1 MRFTLGFPILC
12 IALTG
17 CAVIPKPL
25 DDGQLVAYAQD
36 KHERVSLDQ
45 EPLSGPVDL
54 YEAMARALKYNLD
67 KQVEVME
74 VQLRDRELRVA
85 HYSKL
90 PELASSFGFDDRNNY
105 SGGSSVRILDDRT
118 VGSESLT
125 SSSSSDRDVRSADLR
140 FSWHILD
147 FGLSYIRARQAA
159 DKVLIAEENRRRVVN
174 RIVEDVRTAYWR
186 AVTATRLLHRLG
198 RLEGRVTRA
207 MRDTQELASKGDA
220 SPLTALTYERELV
233 EIQREIR
240 RLNGDLSTAKAQLAA
255 LMNVDPGA
263 KFRVRVPNR
272 MVQPRLVGMSP
283 SEMVGTALVNR
294 SELREVAYHERIN
307 QHEAEAAIVEMLP
320 GVSFSATPNWNSN
333 QYLFNNH
340 WVAWGAQASW
350 NLMKVFSYP
359 ARRAE
364 VDAKDDLLGQRALA
378 VTMAVM
384 TQVHVSRAR
393 LIHARRKYRSAQH
406 FHDVQARIVHQIR
419 SALAAGK
426 VSEQTAIREEMN
438 GLVAEVKRD
447 IAYAELQ
454 GAFATM
460 YSSMGLAPYGDVDA
474 DDFGVDGLEVALKD
488 RWRELGDRS
497 G

>member
-1 MRFTLGFPILC
+1 MRFPIGFSIVC
-12 IALTG
+12 VVLTG
-17 CAVIPKPL
+17 CAVSPNPL
-25 DDGQLVAYAQD
+25 DDGQLLSYTED
-36 KHERVSLDQ
+36 KRARVVNDQ
-45 EPLSGPVDL
+45 EPLRGPVGL

-74 VQLRDRELRVA
+74 IQLRDRELRVA

-90 PELASSFGFDDRNNY
+90 PELVSGAGFDDRDNF
-105 SGGSSVRILDDRT
+105 SGGSSVRILDDTT

-159 DKVLIAEENRRRVVN
+159 DKVLIAEENRRRVVT
-174 RIVEDVRTAYWR
+174 RIVEDVRSAYWR
-186 AVTATRLLHRLG
+186 AVTATRLVARLG
-198 RLEGRVTRA
+198 RLEHRVNRA
-207 MRDTQELASKGDA
+207 MRDTQELASKRDA

-240 RLNGDLSTAKAQLAA
+240 RLNGDLSVAKAQLAA
-255 LMNVDPGA
+255 LMNVDPGDT
-263 KFRVRVPNR
+263 FRVRVPGR
-272 MVQPRLVGMSP
+272 MREPRLVGMNP
-283 SEMVGTALVNR
+283 NEMVGTALVNR

-320 GVSFSATPNWNSN
+320 GVSFSAAPNWNSN

-364 VDAKDDLLGQRALA
+364 VDAKDDLLDQRALA

-406 FHDVQARIVHQIR
+406 FYDVQSRIVHQIR

-447 IAYAELQ
+447 LASAELQ
-454 GAFATM
+454 SAFATM
-460 YSSMGLAPYGDVDA
+460 YSSMGLAPYGDVDT
-474 DDFGVDGLEVALKD
+474 DDFGVDGLQASLRD

-497 G
+497 T